1 MKLDKYD
8 IALAKACAT
17 DGRPSL
23 QHVAIRSGEL
33 VAANGFLLVTRKAD
47 LDEGEQVPDAMIPAS
62 IFGSVSAPV
71 TVKPRKGKILPAP
84 PKKTPNLEISDKQ
97 GILTYQDRKGEKL
110 ENEPEVH
117 FKLGLGLS
125 FPNHQQLFPK
135 GDKVFQIAV
144 SVAMLQK
151 VLSTMPPNG
160 TLRIGFTTEYP
171 ATEGGRPT
179 PAPIEFSCDFGERPI
194 EAVLMPMFVDWSDF
208 KWHAQRI
215 RPMTP
220 AAQEHHD
227 NVLLPKI
234 RAGIEQM
241 VESFGEGVKR
251 ARAAGFGGPSIEVC
265 TMAVPVP
272 GNKPSKLVEWYLR
285 EKGFMD
291 DGQ

>member
-8 IALAKACAT
+8 IAIAKACAT

-135 GDKVFQIAV
+135 GAKVFQIAV

-160 TLRIGFTTEYP
+160 ILRMGFTANLAGE
-171 ATEGGRPT
+171 RPT

-215 RPMTP
+215 VPMTP
-220 AAQEHHD
+220 AAQDHHD

-234 RAGIEQM
+234 R
-241 VESFGEGVKR
+241 ESLQESEWS
-251 ARAAGFGGPSIEVC
+251 GPNIEVC